1 MSNESDFDQLWDYD
15 NPAETEQVFRNLLP
29 ELDGDQRLQLLTQIA
44 RAQGL
49 QGQFDAG
56 HATLDAAE
64 RDLSAETPAARVRL
78 LLERGR
84 LFNSAGEPEQA
95 RPLFEEAWKF
105 GQSIGEIGCA
115 VDAGHMLGILEAP
128 ELDWSW
134 KTLELAQSSDD
145 PRAWRWLAPLYNN
158 LGWTLHDRGEYTAA
172 LDLFE
177 KAVPLR
183 EQQGKPTSIRI
194 ARWAVARALRS
205 LNRLDEALA
214 IQQALAGQ
222 LAQAGKTDG
231 YVDEE
236 LGECLLALGH
246 ADEARP
252 HFASAYALLSQDSW
266 LAQHE
271 PERLERLRQLSQ

>member
-1 MSNESDFDQLWDYD
+1 MSNVSFDSLWDYD
-15 NPAETEQVFRNLLP
+15 HPGESERAFQALLP
-29 ELDGDQRLQLLTQIA
+29 EIDGELRLQLLTQIA

-56 HATLDAAE
+56 HATLDEAE
-64 RDLSAETPAARVRL
+64 RSLSDETTAAHVRL

-84 LFNSAGEPEQA
+84 LFNSAGAPERA
-95 RPLFEEAWKF
+95 RPLFEQAWEL
-105 GQSIGEIGCA
+105 GQAVGEIGYA
-115 VDAGHMLGILEAP
+115 VDAGHMLGILKAP

-134 KTLELAQSSDD
+134 KAVRLAQSSSD
-145 PRAWRWLAPLYNN
+145 PNARRWLASLYNN
-158 LGWTLHDRGEYTAA
+158 IGWTLHDRGEYAAA
-172 LDLFE
+172 LELFE
-177 KAVPLR
+177 KAAPLR
-183 EQQGKPTSIRI
+183 EQQEKPTRI

-214 IQQALAGQ
+214 IQYALAEQ
-222 LAQAGKTDG
+222 LAQAGETDG

-236 LGECLLALGH
+236 LGECLLAMGR
-246 ADEARP
+246 ADEAKP
-252 HFASAYALLSQDSW
+252 HFADAYARLSQDSW